1 MDVAMIGGEDRL
13 GEILVTTA
21 FCRLAKYG
29 FDRPEEIRPDLV
41 SVLMIHGKLGRMP
54 SHADIVQQQLIVARQ
69 SNRVGELREQTK
81 PSIWARAINQEAVDR
96 ARVDLETAWLGRYGR
111 RVQPWE
117 IKKWLPRLWGR
128 A

>member
-1 MDVAMIGGEDRL
+1 MIGGDDRI
-13 GEILVTTA
+13 GEILVTTTWN
-21 FCRLAKYG
+21 RLAKRG
-29 FDRPEEIRPDLV
+29 FDAPEEIRPDLV
-41 SVLMIHGKLGRMP
+41 SILMNHGTFKRLP

-69 SNRVGELREQTK
+69 TNRVDQLRGQTK
-81 PSIWARAINQEAVDR
+81 PSVWATAINQEAVDG

-111 RVQPWE
+111 GVQPWE